1 MINVEGL
8 SKRYGNVVAVD
19 DLSFELTPGIVTG
32 FLGPNGAGKST
43 TMRMILGLDRPSSGR
58 ATIGGKQLSEFDWPL
73 RHVGALLDA
82 KAFTPSL
89 PIRTNLRILAA
100 TNRMSSARVDVV
112 LDYVGLGD
120 VAHRK
125 TRTCS
130 LGMAQRMGLAGALLG
145 DPEVVILD
153 EPVNGL
159 DPDGVLWIRQLMR
172 SLADEGRTVF
182 LSSHLMSEMEQT
194 ADHLVIIGRGRLL
207 ADAPLRDFMQS
218 QSGNHVTVRT
228 HAAAD
233 LAHLLVQHGGTVATP
248 EASHLEVEGLTA
260 EEIGKIAAADQV
272 ALIELRDERTT
283 LEQAY
288 MRLTRD
294 ETEYATADK
303 RLVGSHP

>member
-1 MINVEGL
+1 MIAVEHL
-8 SKRYGNVVAVD
+8 SKRYGDVVAVN
-19 DLSFELTPGIVTG
+19 DLSFDLRPGIVTG

-43 TMRMILGLDRPSSGR
+43 TMRMILGLDRPTDGR
-58 ATIGGKQLSEFDWPL
+58 VTIGGKDFAEFDWPM

-100 TNRMSSARVDVV
+100 TNRISAARVDAV
-112 LDYVGLGD
+112 LDLVGLSDAAG
-120 VAHRK
+120 RK

-130 LGMAQRMGLAGALLG
+130 LGMAQRMGLAAALMG

-172 SLADEGRTVF
+172 TLADEGRTVF

-194 ADHLVIIGRGRLL
+194 ADHLVIIGHGRLL
-207 ADAPLRDFMQS
+207 ADAPLHEFMQS
-218 QSGNHVTVRT
+218 QSGHHVTVRT
-228 HAAAD
+228 HAADD
-233 LAHLLVQHGGTVATP
+233 LATQLARHGGRVACP
-248 EASHLEVEGLTA
+248 EPSHIEVTDLDA
-260 EEIGKIAAADQV
+260 EEIGKIAAAEQI
-272 ALIELRDERTT
+272 ALIELRDEQTT
-283 LEQAY
+283 REQAY

-294 ETEYATADK
+294 DSPSPSPTSE
-303 RLVGSHP
+303 LVGSVR

>member
-1 MINVEGL
+1 MITVEHL
-8 SKRYGNVVAVD
+8 CKRYGDVVAVN
-19 DLSFELTPGIVTG
+19 DLSFDVRPGTVTG

-43 TMRMILGLDRPSSGR
+43 TMRMILGLDRPTDGR
-58 ATIGGKQLSEFDWPL
+58 ATIGGKQYAEFDWPL

-82 KAFTPSL
+82 KAFNPSL
-89 PIRTNLRILAA
+89 PIRTNLRILAT
-100 TNRMSSARVDVV
+100 TNRISTSRVDAV
-112 LDYVGLGD
+112 LDLVGLSDAAGL
-120 VAHRK
+120 K

-130 LGMAQRMGLAGALLG
+130 LGMAQRMGLAAALMG
-145 DPEVVILD
+145 DPEVVMLD

-194 ADHLVIIGRGRLL
+194 ADHLVIIGGGRLL
-207 ADAPLRDFMQS
+207 ADAPLDEFMKS
-218 QSGNHVTVRT
+218 QSGHHVTVRT
-228 HAAAD
+228 HAADALAAQLARHGASITCAD
-233 LAHLLVQHGGTVATP
+233 P
-248 EASHLEVEGLTA
+248 SHLEVTDLDA
-260 EEIGKIAAADQV
+260 EEIGKIAAAEQI

-294 ETEYATADK
+294 ESQFSSPTRE
-303 RLVGSHP
+303 LVGSVR